1 MSKTVVKCECGT
13 EIPFN
18 PDLSAMR
25 KAIEA
30 HAETHR
36 HIAKDCS
43 KTDAANQGEAELEV
57 NRIKDDLMKKALNL
71 AHNKPQVRL

>member
-1 MSKTVVKCECGT
+1 MSKQVIKCECGAQ
-13 EIPFN
+13 IPFN
-18 PDLSAMR
+18 PDPAAMP

-43 KTDAANQGEAELEV
+43 KTDAANEGEAQLEV
-57 NRIKDDLMKKALNL
+57 DRIKDNLLKKATKIHQN
-71 AHNKPQVRL
+71 